1 MKKRG
6 SLIVVSGPSGAG
18 KGTLCKRLLEL
29 NPGVCLSVSAT
40 TRAKREGEEDGVHYY
55 FITSPEFEA
64 MIEKG
69 ELIEYSHHFENY
81 YGTPKRRV
89 LEQLEAGRDVILEI
103 DVNGGA
109 QVRESFPG
117 AVLVFIAPPSLIELK
132 HRIEARA
139 TESEE
144 KIRIRMQRVWTELD
158 QMLKYDY
165 VIVNEDID
173 EASAELDAVI
183 RTMALRSSLHQD
195 FLNELKSGIKD
206 LI

>member
-29 NPGVCLSVSAT
+29 NPNVSLSVSAT
-40 TRAKREGEEDGVHYY
+40 TRAMREGEKDGVHYY
-55 FITSPEFEA
+55 FISTEDFVS

-81 YGTPKRRV
+81 YGTPKDRV

-109 QVRESFPG
+109 QVKEEYPE
-117 AVLVFIAPPSLIELK
+117 AILVFIAPPSLIELK
-132 HRIEARA
+132 KRIEARG

-144 KIRIRMQRVWTELD
+144 KIKIRMHRVWTELE
-158 QMLKYDY
+158 QMMKYDY
-165 VIVNEDID
+165 IIVNEEVE
-173 EASAELDAVI
+173 EASLELDAVV
-183 RTMALRSSLHQD
+183 RTGSLRSSLHED
-195 FLNELKSGIKD
+195 FLKALKSEIKE

>member
-29 NPGVCLSVSAT
+29 NPNVSLSVSAT
-40 TRAKREGEEDGVHYY
+40 TRAMREGEKDGVHYY
-55 FITSPEFEA
+55 FISTEDFVS

-81 YGTPKRRV
+81 YGTPKDRV

-109 QVRESFPG
+109 QVKEEYPE
-117 AVLVFIAPPSLIELK
+117 AILVFIAPPSLIELK
-132 HRIEARA
+132 KRIEARG
-139 TESEE
+139 TETEE
-144 KIRIRMQRVWTELD
+144 KIKIRMHRVWTELE
-158 QMLKYDY
+158 QMMKYDY
-165 VIVNEDID
+165 IIVNEEVE
-173 EASAELDAVI
+173 EASLELDAVV
-183 RTMALRSSLHQD
+183 RTGSLRSSLHED
-195 FLNELKSGIKD
+195 FLKALKSEINELI
-206 LI
+206 